1 MFTFSRRRRFLT
13 GRFWPLCPLSICLSR
28 CYRAHNIRPE
38 VHDKLF
44 QCEAITWLRLFMQP
58 FVLINVFIFK
68 LKTLPLI
75 TAFIFKKLPVS
86 ARSQIPTVIA
96 IWIFDFFFIYLYL
109 YSPMFWFDRPNTS
122 SFNAIESVDALQRQ
136 KGFQWYKNN
145 PLHIWIKWAI
155 KVKVLSLDKMFRI
168 SWLTLNPNHIKWR
181 QYK

>member
-1 MFTFSRRRRFLT
+1 MGGTNLCNVFEKVRKNQFHKTEMFTFSRRRRFLT

-86 ARSQIPTVIA
+86 ARSQIPTVID
-96 IWIFDFFFIYLYL
+96 IWIFDFFF
-109 YSPMFWFDRPNTS
+109 
-122 SFNAIESVDALQRQ
+122 
-136 KGFQWYKNN
+136 
-145 PLHIWIKWAI
+145 H
-155 KVKVLSLDKMFRI
+155 LSLSLLTNVLIWPAEYLLFQRNWKCRRI
-168 SWLTLNPNHIKWR
+168 TETERFSVIQK
-181 QYK
+181 